1 MSYTVEEKP
10 ELKAVLIT
18 YNAPFDSIKDTGGV
32 AEYLMEAL
40 ASRTEELHFVADF
53 SGTKVSFGDL
63 VSGMA
68 EAYRTPGS
76 PFSNPL
82 LKTYT
87 VANDNLIKIGVKAA
101 AEQEQY
107 GMASVKLYS
116 SVEEALQD
124 VKNNQ

>member
-1 MSYTVEEKP
+1 MTYIIEEKP
-10 ELKAVLIT
+10 ELKAVLIV
-18 YNAPFDSIKDTGGV
+18 YEAPFDSIRDTGGV
-32 AEYLMEAL
+32 AQYLMEQL
-40 ASRTEELHFVADF
+40 ANRTEELHFIADF

-107 GMASVKLYS
+107 GMASVKLYA
-116 SVEEALQD
+116 SVDEAMED
-124 VKNNQ
+124 VKKNQ